1 MPRVTIPHL
10 ALPLR
15 YVGGSAVVN
24 QQDTIDDIIDCV
36 YAVCVTN
43 PGDRDE
49 MPDFGLLDMTFDQEP
64 IPTDAAISQIEQWE
78 PRAEVVIQ
86 TVPERFDEALVNAN
100 VNVAP
105 LTAQGDPSQIQVPS

>member
-1 MPRVTIPHL
+1 MASAASVQVPHF

-15 YVGGSAVVN
+15 YTNGHAVVN
-24 QQDTIDDIIDCV
+24 EQDSLDDIADCV

-64 IPTDAAISQIEQWE
+64 IPAAAAANQILVWE
-78 PRAEVVIQ
+78 PRAQVLIDVS
-86 TVPERFDEALVNAN
+86 TTKFDEAVNKAQ
-100 VNVAP
+100 VNVQKVQNP
-105 LTAQGDPSQIQVPS
+105 